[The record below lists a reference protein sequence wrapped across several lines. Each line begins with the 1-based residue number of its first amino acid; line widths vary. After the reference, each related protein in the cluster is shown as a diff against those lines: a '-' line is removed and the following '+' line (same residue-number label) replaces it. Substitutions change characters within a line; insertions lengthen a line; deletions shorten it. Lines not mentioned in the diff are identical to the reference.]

1 MGGGVVYCGH
11 ERVRPRAWTLKRQ
24 HQTSK
29 LEVVE
34 ESEKAFPSGE
44 GAEVAHTGAEEEHS
58 LPNSNG

>member
-11 ERVRPRAWTLKRQ
+11 ERVRPRAWTLKGQ

-44 GAEVAHTGAEEEHS
+44 GAPAG
-58 LPNSNG
+58 GG